1 MLDRH
6 GNEVKK
12 GDWLIDTNGIWEVM
26 EVDVG
31 ESRLTRVLEV
41 IHWDDEFF
49 PYYYGDERWLTR
61 YEIRHMERM

>member
-6 GNEVKK
+6 GNEVRK
-12 GDWLIDTNGIWEVM
+12 GDWLRDVNGICEVRDI
-26 EVDVG
+26 DVG

-41 IHWDDEFF
+41 LLFDNDE
-49 PYYYGDERWLTR
+49 YYVLGDERWLTR